1 MAAARPLRQRSHGA
15 ANRICH
21 GVHLALEAVSTTS
34 QGPESPFVPVP
45 LTPVSFLDRARLVH
59 GDRPAVIDGGLRR
72 TYSEFAERCERL
84 AAATSD
90 LGLEPGDRVS
100 VLAPNVS
107 MALEATFGFPLA
119 QVVFNALNAR
129 LSAGEL
135 AWIVAHAGSKALFA
149 DHALANTARSIQQQV
164 PGLQVVV
171 SKDSGASGAGP
182 GASEC
187 QYEALLA
194 AAALRRAETASANA
208 AAGVA
213 AITDENALLSLNY
226 TSGTTGHPKGVMYS
240 HRGANLNA
248 LAMAAQT
255 GLGSDAVFLWTLP
268 IFHCNGWCF
277 PWAVTAVG
285 GTHVML
291 RTPDPAAVWRHIR
304 EDGVTH
310 FNAAPTVLIGLVNHP
325 DAAPAPR
332 TVRVSTGGAPPSPTL
347 LAQLAEL
354 NIAVTHLYG
363 LTETY
368 GPSLICDWRSEWD
381 ALAAG
386 EQARIKA
393 RQGVGTLVT
402 TSVRVIDSGGA
413 DVPADGQTQG
423 EIAIKGNNVMLGYY
437 KDPAATAAACV
448 EGPGGA
454 WFRTGDMA
462 VMHDHG
468 YVEVRD
474 RAKDVIISG
483 GENIASIEVE
493 QALASHPDVVE
504 CAVVAAPDD
513 VWGEV
518 PTAFVVLRGGAEVA
532 EEELIEHVRGRLA
545 RFKAP
550 KSVTFGD
557 LPKTATGKIQKF
569 ALRDQLWAGR
579 DRRVN

>member
-1 MAAARPLRQRSHGA
+1 MGH
-15 ANRICH
+15 I
-21 GVHLALEAVSTTS
+21 ALPTVTS
-34 QGPESPFVPVP
+34 GRAPGSSPFVPVP
-45 LTPVSFLDRARLVH
+45 LTPVSFLDRARVVH
-59 GDRPAVIDGGLRR
+59 GDRPAVIDGPLTRR
-72 TYSEFAERCERL
+72 YEDLAERCERL
-84 AAATSD
+84 AGATVD
-90 LGLEPGDRVS
+90 LGLEPGDAVS

-107 MALEATFGFPLA
+107 MALEAAFGFPMA
-119 QVVFNALNAR
+119 GVVFNALNSR
-129 LSAGEL
+129 LSAPEL
-135 AWIVAHAGSKALFA
+135 TWIVAHAESKVLFA
-149 DHALANTARSIQQQV
+149 DHALADVARSVQEQV
-164 PGLQVVV
+164 PGLRLVV
-171 SKDSGASGAGP
+171 SSDAGVSGAP
-182 GASEC
+182 DCE
-187 QYEALLA
+187 YEALLA
-194 AAALRRAETASANA
+194 AAASHRASIA
-208 AAGVA
+208 
-213 AITDENALLSLNY
+213 DEHAVLSLNY

-248 LAMAAQT
+248 LAMAAQG
-255 GLGSDAVFLWTLP
+255 GLDSNAVFLWTLP
-268 IFHCNGWCF
+268 MFHCNGWCY

-285 GTHVML
+285 GVHLML
-291 RTPDPAAVWRHIR
+291 RTLEPGTVWRHIR

-332 TVRVSTGGAPPSPTL
+332 TVKVATGGAPPSPTL
-347 LAQLAEL
+347 LSQLAEL
-354 NIAVTHLYG
+354 NIDVTHLYG

-368 GPSLICDWRSEWD
+368 GPSLICDWRREWD
-381 ALAAG
+381 ALPDG

-402 TSVRVIDSGGA
+402 SSVRVIDANGA
-413 DVPADGQTQG
+413 DVPADGTTQG
-423 EIAIKGNNVMLGYY
+423 EIAIRGNNVMLGYY
-437 KDPAATAAACV
+437 KDPDATAAASV
-448 EGPGGA
+448 NGPGGT
-454 WFRTGDMA
+454 WVRTGDVA

-474 RAKDVIISG
+474 RSKDVIISG

-513 VWGEV
+513 TWGEV
-518 PTAFVVLRGGAEVA
+518 PAAFVVLRPGSAVTEA
-532 EEELIEHVRGRLA
+532 DLAEHVKSRIA

-569 ALRDQLWAGR
+569 ALRDRLWAGR

>member
-1 MAAARPLRQRSHGA
+1 MTAGA
-15 ANRICH
+15 PI
-21 GVHLALEAVSTTS
+21 GS
-34 QGPESPFVPVP
+34 SPFVPVP
-45 LTPVSFLDRARLVH
+45 LTPVAFLDRARLVH
-59 GDRPAVIDGGLRR
+59 GDRPAVIDGPLRR
-72 TYSEFAERCERL
+72 SYEDFADRCERL
-84 AAATSD
+84 AGATLD
-90 LGLEPGDRVS
+90 LGLAPGDAVS

-107 MALEATFGFPLA
+107 MALEATFGFPMA
-119 QVVFNALNAR
+119 GVVFNALNSR
-129 LSAGEL
+129 LSAPEL
-135 AWIVAHAGSKALFA
+135 AWIVGHAGSKVLFV
-149 DHALANTARSIQQQV
+149 DHALAGVARAIEGQV
-164 PGLQVVV
+164 PGLRVVV
-171 SKDSGASGAGP
+171 SQDAGASGA
-182 GASEC
+182 ADCE
-187 QYEALLA
+187 YEALLA
-194 AAALRRAETASANA
+194 GAAPHRVE
-208 AAGVA
+208 V
-213 AITDENALLSLNY
+213 TDEQSLLSLNY

-248 LAMAAQT
+248 LAMAAQG
-255 GLGSDAVFLWTLP
+255 GLDSDAVFLWTLP
-268 IFHCNGWCF
+268 IFHCNGWCY

-291 RTPDPAAVWRHIR
+291 RVLDPGTVWRHIR
-304 EDGVTH
+304 DDGVTH

-332 TVRVSTGGAPPSPTL
+332 TVKVATGGAPPSPTL
-347 LAQLAEL
+347 LTQLAEL
-354 NIAVTHLYG
+354 NIDVTHLYG

-368 GPSLICDWRSEWD
+368 GPSLICDWRREWD
-381 ALAAG
+381 GLPAA

-402 TSVRVIDSGGA
+402 SSVRVVDGDGA
-413 DVPADGQTQG
+413 DVPADGETQG
-423 EIAIKGNNVMLGYY
+423 EIAIRGNNVMLGYY
-437 KDPAATAAACV
+437 KDPDATAAATV
-448 EGPGGA
+448 EGPEGT
-454 WFRTGDMA
+454 WFRTGDVA

-504 CAVVAAPDD
+504 CAVVAAPHET
-513 VWGEV
+513 WGEV
-518 PTAFVVLRGGAEVA
+518 PAAFVVLRTGADVTEADLV
-532 EEELIEHVRGRLA
+532 EHVKSRIA

>member
-1 MAAARPLRQRSHGA
+1 M
-15 ANRICH
+15 N
-21 GVHLALEAVSTTS
+21 
-34 QGPESPFVPVP
+34 SPFVPVP

-59 GDRPAVIDGGLRR
+59 GDRPAVVDGPLRR
-72 TYSEFAERCERL
+72 SYEDFADRCERL
-84 AAATSD
+84 AGATLD
-90 LGLEPGDRVS
+90 LGLKPGDAVS

-107 MALEATFGFPLA
+107 MALEAAFGFPMA
-119 QVVFNALNAR
+119 QVVFNALNSR
-129 LSAGEL
+129 LAAAEL
-135 AWIVAHAGSKALFA
+135 AWIVGHAESKVLFA
-149 DHALANTARSIQQQV
+149 DHALAEVAGDIQRQV
-164 PGLQVVV
+164 PGLRVVV
-171 SKDSGASGAGP
+171 SNDAGASGASGC
-182 GASEC
+182 E
-187 QYEALLA
+187 YEELLA
-194 AAALRRAETASANA
+194 AAEPHRAGIA
-208 AAGVA
+208 
-213 AITDENALLSLNY
+213 DEHALLSLNY
-226 TSGTTGHPKGVMYS
+226 TSGTTGNPKGVMYS

-248 LAMAAQT
+248 LAMAAQC
-255 GLGSDAVFLWTLP
+255 GLDSDAVFLWTLP

-285 GTHVML
+285 GTHLML
-291 RTPDPAAVWRHIR
+291 RTPDPGTVWRHIR
-304 EDGVTH
+304 DDGVTH

-332 TVRVSTGGAPPSPTL
+332 TVKVCTGGAPPSPTL
-347 LAQLAEL
+347 LAQMAEL
-354 NIAVTHLYG
+354 NVHVTHLYG

-381 ALAAG
+381 VLPAA

-402 TSVRVIDSGGA
+402 SSVRVVDAGGA
-413 DVPADGQTQG
+413 DVPADGATQG
-423 EIAIKGNNVMLGYY
+423 EIAIRGNNVMLGYY
-437 KDPAATAAACV
+437 KDPGATAAASV
-448 EGPGGA
+448 DGPGGT

-513 VWGEV
+513 TWGEV
-518 PTAFVVLRGGAEVA
+518 PAAFVALRAGADVTEADLV
-532 EEELIEHVRGRLA
+532 EHVKSRIA

-557 LPKTATGKIQKF
+557 LPKTATGKIRKF
-569 ALRDQLWAGR
+569 ALRDELWAGR

>member
-1 MAAARPLRQRSHGA
+1 MTAGGSIG
-15 ANRICH
+15 
-21 GVHLALEAVSTTS
+21 S
-34 QGPESPFVPVP
+34 SPFVPVP
-45 LTPVSFLDRARLVH
+45 LTPVTFLDRARLVH
-59 GDRPAVIDGGLRR
+59 GDRTAVADGPLRR
-72 TYSEFAERCERL
+72 SYEEFADRCERL
-84 AAATSD
+84 AGATLE
-90 LGLEPGDRVS
+90 LGLEPGDAVS

-107 MALEATFGFPLA
+107 MALEATFGFPMA
-119 QVVFNALNAR
+119 GVVFNALNSR

-135 AWIVAHAGSKALFA
+135 AWIVGHAESKVLFA
-149 DHALANTARSIQQQV
+149 DHGLADVARSIQQQV
-164 PGLQVVV
+164 PGLRLVV
-171 SKDSGASGAGP
+171 SSDAGVSGAP
-182 GASEC
+182 DCE
-187 QYEALLA
+187 YEALLA
-194 AAALRRAETASANA
+194 SAEPHRIE
-208 AAGVA
+208 
-213 AITDENALLSLNY
+213 ITDEHAVLSLNY

-248 LAMAAQT
+248 LAMAAQC
-255 GLGSDAVFLWTLP
+255 GLDSDAAFLWTLP

-285 GTHVML
+285 GTHLML
-291 RTPDPAAVWRHIR
+291 RTLDPGTVWRHIR
-304 EDGVTH
+304 DDGVTH

-332 TVRVSTGGAPPSPTL
+332 TVKVCTGGAPPSPTL
-347 LAQLAEL
+347 LAQMAEL
-354 NIAVTHLYG
+354 NVHVTHLYG

-381 ALAAG
+381 GLPAE

-402 TSVRVIDSGGA
+402 SSVRVVDADGA
-413 DVPADGQTQG
+413 DVPADGASQG
-423 EIAIKGNNVMLGYY
+423 EIAIRGNNVMLGYY
-437 KDPAATAAACV
+437 KDPEATAAASV
-448 EGPGGA
+448 DGPGGT

-513 VWGEV
+513 TWGEV
-518 PTAFVVLRGGAEVA
+518 PAAFVMLRAGAAVTEADLV
-532 EEELIEHVRGRLA
+532 EHVKSRIA

-569 ALRDQLWAGR
+569 ALRDELWAGR

>member
-1 MAAARPLRQRSHGA
+1 MA
-15 ANRICH
+15 
-21 GVHLALEAVSTTS
+21 VESTS
-34 QGPESPFVPVP
+34 ASSPFVPVP
-45 LTPVSFLDRARLVH
+45 LTPVAFLDRARLVH
-59 GDRPAVIDGGLRR
+59 GDRTAVADGPLRR
-72 TYSEFAERCERL
+72 CYADFADRCERL
-84 AAATSD
+84 AGATLD
-90 LGLEPGDRVS
+90 LGLRPGDAVS

-107 MALEATFGFPLA
+107 MALEAAFGFPMA
-119 QVVFNALNAR
+119 QVVFNALNSR
-129 LSAGEL
+129 LSPGEL
-135 AWIVAHAGSKALFA
+135 AWIVAHAESKVLLV
-149 DHALANTARSIQQQV
+149 DHALADVGQQVQQQV
-164 PGLQVVV
+164 PGLRMVV
-171 SKDSGASGAGP
+171 SHDVGASGGLD
-182 GASEC
+182 ASGCE
-187 QYEALLA
+187 YEALLA
-194 AAALRRAETASANA
+194 AAEPHRLE
-208 AAGVA
+208 VD
-213 AITDENALLSLNY
+213 DEQTLLSLNY

-248 LAMAAQT
+248 LAMAAQAN
-255 GLGSDAVFLWTLP
+255 LDSDAAFLWTLP
-268 IFHCNGWCF
+268 MFHCNGWCF

-285 GTHVML
+285 GVHVML
-291 RTPDPAAVWRHIR
+291 RRLDPATVWRHIR
-304 EDGVTH
+304 DDGVTH
-310 FNAAPTVLIGLVNHP
+310 FNAAPTVLIGLVNHS

-332 TVRVSTGGAPPSPTL
+332 TVKVATGGAPPSPTL

-354 NIAVTHLYG
+354 NIHVTHLYG

-381 ALAAG
+381 SLPDA

-402 TSVRVIDSGGA
+402 SSVRVIDADGA
-413 DVPADGQTQG
+413 DVPADGATPG
-423 EIAIKGNNVMLGYY
+423 EIAIRGNNVMLGYY
-437 KDPAATAAACV
+437 KDPEATAAASV
-448 EGPGGA
+448 HGPAGT
-454 WFRTGDMA
+454 WFRTGDVA

-513 VWGEV
+513 TWGEV
-518 PTAFVVLRGGAEVA
+518 PAAFVVLRTGAAVTEADLV
-532 EEELIEHVRGRLA
+532 EHVKTRIA

-550 KSVTFGD
+550 KSVTFGE

-569 ALRDQLWAGR
+569 ALRDQLWSDR

>member
-1 MAAARPLRQRSHGA
+1 M
-15 ANRICH
+15 
-21 GVHLALEAVSTTS
+21 
-34 QGPESPFVPVP
+34 PVP
-45 LTPVSFLDRARLVH
+45 LTPVSFLDRARVVH
-59 GDRPAVIDGGLRR
+59 GDRPAVVDGPLTRS
-72 TYSEFAERCERL
+72 YEDFADRCERL
-84 AAATSD
+84 AGATLD
-90 LGLEPGDRVS
+90 LGLEPGDAVS

-107 MALEATFGFPLA
+107 MALEAAFGFPMA
-119 QVVFNALNAR
+119 GVVFNALNSR
-129 LSAGEL
+129 LSAPEL
-135 AWIVAHAGSKALFA
+135 AWIVAHAESKVLFA
-149 DHALANTARSIQQQV
+149 DHALADVARSIQQQV
-164 PGLQVVV
+164 PGLRLVV
-171 SKDSGASGAGP
+171 SSDAGVSGASD
-182 GASEC
+182 C

-194 AAALRRAETASANA
+194 AAEPHRADIA
-208 AAGVA
+208 
-213 AITDENALLSLNY
+213 DEHAVLSLNY

-248 LAMAAQT
+248 LAMAAQG
-255 GLGSDAVFLWTLP
+255 GLDSDAVFLWTLP
-268 IFHCNGWCF
+268 MFHCNGWCY

-285 GTHVML
+285 GVHLML
-291 RTPDPAAVWRHIR
+291 RTLDPGTVWRHIR

-332 TVRVSTGGAPPSPTL
+332 TVKVATGGAPPSPTL
-347 LAQLAEL
+347 LSQLAEL
-354 NIAVTHLYG
+354 NIDVTHLYG

-368 GPSLICDWRSEWD
+368 GPSLICDWRREWD
-381 ALAAG
+381 GLPAA

-402 TSVRVIDSGGA
+402 SSVRVVDADGA
-413 DVPADGQTQG
+413 DVPADATTQG
-423 EIAIKGNNVMLGYY
+423 EIAIRGNNVMLGYY
-437 KDPAATAAACV
+437 KDPDATAAASV
-448 EGPGGA
+448 EGPDGA
-454 WFRTGDMA
+454 WFLTGDVA

-513 VWGEV
+513 TWGEV
-518 PTAFVVLRGGAEVA
+518 PAAFVVLRAGAAVTEADLV
-532 EEELIEHVRGRLA
+532 EHVKTRIA

-569 ALRDQLWAGR
+569 ALRDRLWAGR

>member
-1 MAAARPLRQRSHGA
+1 M
-15 ANRICH
+15 
-21 GVHLALEAVSTTS
+21 T
-34 QGPESPFVPVP
+34 SPFVPVP
-45 LTPVSFLDRARLVH
+45 LTPVTFLDRARLVH
-59 GDRPAVIDGGLRR
+59 GDRPAVVDGPLRR
-72 TYSEFAERCERL
+72 SYEEFADRCERL
-84 AAATSD
+84 AGATLD
-90 LGLEPGDRVS
+90 LGLGPGDTVS

-107 MALEATFGFPLA
+107 MALEAAFGFPMA
-119 QVVFNALNAR
+119 GVVFNALNSR
-129 LSAGEL
+129 LAAAEL
-135 AWIVAHAGSKALFA
+135 GWIVGHAESRVLFA
-149 DHALANTARSIQQQV
+149 DHALADVALQIGQQV
-164 PGLQVVV
+164 PGLRVVV
-171 SKDSGASGAGP
+171 SSDAGVSGASDC
-182 GASEC
+182 E
-187 QYEALLA
+187 YEALLA
-194 AAALRRAETASANA
+194 AAEPHR
-208 AAGVA
+208 A
-213 AITDENALLSLNY
+213 AIADEHAVLSLNY

-248 LAMAAQT
+248 LAMAAQC
-255 GLGSDAVFLWTLP
+255 GLDNDAVFLWTLP

-285 GTHVML
+285 GSHLML
-291 RTPDPAAVWRHIR
+291 RTLDPGTVWRHIR

-332 TVRVSTGGAPPSPTL
+332 TVQVATGGAPPSPTL
-347 LAQLAEL
+347 LAQMAEL
-354 NIAVTHLYG
+354 NVHVTHLYG

-381 ALAAG
+381 GLPAD

-402 TSVRVIDSGGA
+402 SSVRVVDAGGA
-413 DVPADGQTQG
+413 NVPADGTTQG
-423 EIAIKGNNVMLGYY
+423 EIAIRGNNVMLGYY
-437 KDPAATAAACV
+437 KDPDATAAASV
-448 EGPGGA
+448 EGPEGT
-454 WFRTGDMA
+454 WFRTGDVA

-513 VWGEV
+513 TWGEV
-518 PTAFVVLRGGAEVA
+518 PAAFVVLRDEADVSEADLV
-532 EEELIEHVRGRLA
+532 EHVKSRIA

-569 ALRDQLWAGR
+569 ALRDQLWADR
-579 DRRVN
+579 NRRVN

>member
-1 MAAARPLRQRSHGA
+1 M
-15 ANRICH
+15 
-21 GVHLALEAVSTTS
+21 TS
-34 QGPESPFVPVP
+34 GRAPGSSPFVPVP
-45 LTPVSFLDRARLVH
+45 LTPVSFLDRARVVH
-59 GDRPAVIDGGLRR
+59 GDRPAVIDGPLTRR
-72 TYSEFAERCERL
+72 YEDLAERCERL
-84 AAATSD
+84 AGATLD
-90 LGLEPGDRVS
+90 LGLEPGDAVS

-107 MALEATFGFPLA
+107 MALEATFGFPMA
-119 QVVFNALNAR
+119 AVVFNALNSR
-129 LSAGEL
+129 LSAPEL
-135 AWIVAHAGSKALFA
+135 AWIVAHAESRVLFA
-149 DHALANTARSIQQQV
+149 DHALADVARSIQQQV
-164 PGLQVVV
+164 PGLRLVV
-171 SKDSGASGAGP
+171 SSDAGVSGASDC
-182 GASEC
+182 E
-187 QYEALLA
+187 YEALLA
-194 AAALRRAETASANA
+194 AAAPHRASIA
-208 AAGVA
+208 
-213 AITDENALLSLNY
+213 DEHAVLSLNY

-248 LAMAAQT
+248 LAMAAQG
-255 GLGSDAVFLWTLP
+255 GLDSNAVFLWTLP
-268 IFHCNGWCF
+268 MFHCNGWCY

-285 GTHVML
+285 GVHVML
-291 RTPDPAAVWRHIR
+291 RTPDPGTVWRHIR

-332 TVRVSTGGAPPSPTL
+332 TVKVATGGAPPSPTL
-347 LAQLAEL
+347 LSQLAEL
-354 NIAVTHLYG
+354 NIDVTHLYG

-368 GPSLICDWRSEWD
+368 GPSLICDWRREWD
-381 ALAAG
+381 DLPAN

-402 TSVRVIDSGGA
+402 SSVRVVDADGA
-413 DVPADGQTQG
+413 DVPADATAQG
-423 EIAIKGNNVMLGYY
+423 EIAIRGNNVMLGYY
-437 KDPAATAAACV
+437 KDPDATAAATV
-448 EGPGGA
+448 EGPDGA
-454 WFRTGDMA
+454 WFRTGDVA

-493 QALASHPDVVE
+493 QALASHPDVLE
-504 CAVVAAPDD
+504 CAVVAAPHDT
-513 VWGEV
+513 WGEV
-518 PTAFVVLRGGAEVA
+518 PAAFVVLRAGAAVTEADLV
-532 EEELIEHVRGRLA
+532 EHVKSRIA

>member
-1 MAAARPLRQRSHGA
+1 MTADRSPG
-15 ANRICH
+15 
-21 GVHLALEAVSTTS
+21 L
-34 QGPESPFVPVP
+34 SPFVPVP

-59 GDRPAVIDGGLRR
+59 GDRPAVIDGPLRR
-72 TYSEFAERCERL
+72 SYEDFADRCERL
-84 AAATSD
+84 AGATLD
-90 LGLEPGDRVS
+90 LGLEPGEAVS

-107 MALEATFGFPLA
+107 MALEATFGFPMA
-119 QVVFNALNAR
+119 GVVFNALNSR
-129 LSAGEL
+129 LSAPEL
-135 AWIVAHAGSKALFA
+135 AWIVAHAGSKVLFV
-149 DHALANTARSIQQQV
+149 DHALADVARAIEGQV
-164 PGLQVVV
+164 PGLRVVV
-171 SKDSGASGAGP
+171 SQDAGASGTADCEYG
-182 GASEC
+182 
-187 QYEALLA
+187 ALLA
-194 AAALRRAETASANA
+194 AAAPHRVE
-208 AAGVA
+208 
-213 AITDENALLSLNY
+213 ITDEQSLLSLNY

-248 LAMAAQT
+248 LAMAAQG
-255 GLGSDAVFLWTLP
+255 GLDSDAVFLWTLP
-268 IFHCNGWCF
+268 IFHCNGWCY

-291 RTPDPAAVWRHIR
+291 RVLDPGAVWRHIR
-304 EDGVTH
+304 DDGVTH

-332 TVRVSTGGAPPSPTL
+332 TVRVATGGAPPSPTL

-354 NIAVTHLYG
+354 NIHVTHLYG

-381 ALAAG
+381 GLPAG

-402 TSVRVIDSGGA
+402 SSVRVVDSDGA
-413 DVPADGQTQG
+413 DVPADGFTQG
-423 EIAIKGNNVMLGYY
+423 EIAIRGNNVMLGYF
-437 KDPAATAAACV
+437 KDPDATAAASV
-448 EGPGGA
+448 EGPEGT
-454 WFRTGDMA
+454 WFRTGDVA

-513 VWGEV
+513 TWGEV
-518 PTAFVVLRGGAEVA
+518 PAAFVMLRPGADVTETDLV
-532 EEELIEHVRGRLA
+532 EHVKSRIA

-579 DRRVN
+579 DRRIN

>member
-1 MAAARPLRQRSHGA
+1 M
-15 ANRICH
+15 
-21 GVHLALEAVSTTS
+21 
-34 QGPESPFVPVP
+34 PVP

-59 GDRPAVIDGGLRR
+59 GDRPAVLDGTLRR
-72 TYSEFAERCERL
+72 SYEEFADRCERL
-84 AAATSD
+84 AGATLD
-90 LGLEPGDRVS
+90 LGLAPGEAVS

-107 MALEATFGFPLA
+107 MALEATFGFPMA
-119 QVVFNALNAR
+119 GVVFNALNSR
-129 LSAGEL
+129 LSAPEL
-135 AWIVAHAGSKALFA
+135 AWIVAHAGSKVLFV
-149 DHALANTARSIQQQV
+149 DHALADVARAIEQQV
-164 PGLQVVV
+164 PGLRVVV
-171 SKDSGASGAGP
+171 SQDA
-182 GASEC
+182 GASEATDC
-187 QYEALLA
+187 EYEALLA
-194 AAALRRAETASANA
+194 GAAPHRVE
-208 AAGVA
+208 
-213 AITDENALLSLNY
+213 ITDEESLLSLNY
-226 TSGTTGHPKGVMYS
+226 TSGTTGNPKGVMYS

-248 LAMAAQT
+248 LAMAAQC
-255 GLGSDAVFLWTLP
+255 GLDSDTAFLWTLP

-277 PWAVTAVG
+277 PWAATAVG
-285 GTHVML
+285 GAHLML
-291 RTPDPAAVWRHIR
+291 RNLDPGAVWRHIR
-304 EDGVTH
+304 DDGVTH

-325 DAAPAPR
+325 DAAPAPA
-332 TVRVSTGGAPPSPTL
+332 TVKVATGGAPPSPTL

-354 NIAVTHLYG
+354 NIDVTHLYG

-368 GPSLICDWRSEWD
+368 GPSLICDWRREWD
-381 ALAAG
+381 GLPAG

-402 TSVRVIDSGGA
+402 SSVRVVDAGGT
-413 DVPADGQTQG
+413 DVPADGNTQG
-423 EIAIKGNNVMLGYY
+423 EIAIRGNNVMLGYY
-437 KDPAATAAACV
+437 KDPDATAAASV
-448 EGPGGA
+448 EGPGGT
-454 WFRTGDMA
+454 WFRTGDVA

-513 VWGEV
+513 TWGEV
-518 PTAFVVLRGGAEVA
+518 PAAFAMLRPGADVTESDLV
-532 EEELIEHVRGRLA
+532 EHVKSRIA

>member
-1 MAAARPLRQRSHGA
+1 MTAGRSG
-15 ANRICH
+15 
-21 GVHLALEAVSTTS
+21 GS
-34 QGPESPFVPVP
+34 SPFVPVP
-45 LTPVSFLDRARLVH
+45 LTPVAFLDRARLVH
-59 GDRPAVIDGGLRR
+59 GDRPAVVDGPLRR
-72 TYSEFAERCERL
+72 SYEEFADRCERL
-84 AAATSD
+84 AGATLD
-90 LGLEPGDRVS
+90 LGLEPGDTVS

-107 MALEATFGFPLA
+107 MALEAAFAFPMA
-119 QVVFNALNAR
+119 GVVFNALNSR

-135 AWIVAHAGSKALFA
+135 AWIVAHAESKVLFA
-149 DHALANTARSIQQQV
+149 DHALADVARSVQDQV
-164 PGLQVVV
+164 AGLRVVV
-171 SKDSGASGAGP
+171 SHDAGASGGCD
-182 GASEC
+182 GSDCE
-187 QYEALLA
+187 YEALLA
-194 AAALRRAETASANA
+194 AAQPHRVEIA
-208 AAGVA
+208 
-213 AITDENALLSLNY
+213 DEESLLSLNY

-248 LAMAAQT
+248 LAMAAQC
-255 GLGSDAVFLWTLP
+255 GLDSDAVFLWTLP
-268 IFHCNGWCF
+268 MFHCNGWCF

-285 GTHVML
+285 GVHLML
-291 RTPDPAAVWRHIR
+291 RTLEPGTVWRHIR
-304 EDGVTH
+304 DDGATH

-332 TVRVSTGGAPPSPTL
+332 TVQVATGGAPPSPTL
-347 LAQLAEL
+347 LSQLAEL
-354 NIAVTHLYG
+354 NIDVTHLYG

-368 GPSLICDWRSEWD
+368 GPSLICDWRREWD
-381 ALAAG
+381 DLPVG

-402 TSVRVIDSGGA
+402 SSVRVIDADNA
-413 DVPADGQTQG
+413 DVPADGTTQG
-423 EIAIKGNNVMLGYY
+423 EIAIRGNNVMLGYY
-437 KDPAATAAACV
+437 KDPDATAAASAD
-448 EGPGGA
+448 GPGGI
-454 WFRTGDMA
+454 WFRTGDVA

-513 VWGEV
+513 TWGEV
-518 PTAFVVLRGGAEVA
+518 PAAFVVLRPGADVSEADLV
-532 EEELIEHVRGRLA
+532 EHVKCRIA

-550 KSVTFGD
+550 KSVAFGD

-569 ALRDQLWAGR
+569 ALRDQLWSGR

>member
-1 MAAARPLRQRSHGA
+1 MTAGRSIG
-15 ANRICH
+15 
-21 GVHLALEAVSTTS
+21 S
-34 QGPESPFVPVP
+34 SPFVPVP
-45 LTPVSFLDRARLVH
+45 LTPVAFLDRARLVH
-59 GDRPAVIDGGLRR
+59 GDRPAVIDGPLRR
-72 TYSEFAERCERL
+72 SYEDFADRCERL
-84 AAATSD
+84 AGATLD
-90 LGLEPGDRVS
+90 LGLDPGDAVS

-107 MALEATFGFPLA
+107 MALEAAFGFPMA
-119 QVVFNALNAR
+119 QVVFNALNSR
-129 LSAGEL
+129 LSAPEL
-135 AWIVAHAGSKALFA
+135 AWIVAHAGSKVLFV
-149 DHALANTARSIQQQV
+149 DHALADVARVIEQQV
-164 PGLQVVV
+164 PGLRVVV
-171 SKDSGASGAGP
+171 SQDAGASGA
-182 GASEC
+182 ADCE
-187 QYEALLA
+187 YEALLA
-194 AAALRRAETASANA
+194 AAAPHRVE
-208 AAGVA
+208 V
-213 AITDENALLSLNY
+213 TDEQSLLSLNY

-248 LAMAAQT
+248 LAMAAQG
-255 GLGSDAVFLWTLP
+255 GLDSDAVFLWTLP
-268 IFHCNGWCF
+268 IFHCNGWCY

-291 RTPDPAAVWRHIR
+291 RVLDPGAVWRHIR
-304 EDGVTH
+304 DDGVTH

-332 TVRVSTGGAPPSPTL
+332 TVKVATGGAPPSPTL

-354 NIAVTHLYG
+354 NVDVTHLYG

-368 GPSLICDWRSEWD
+368 GPSLICDWRREWD
-381 ALAAG
+381 GLPAG

-402 TSVRVIDSGGA
+402 SSVRVVDGDGA
-413 DVPADGQTQG
+413 DVPADGETQG
-423 EIAIKGNNVMLGYY
+423 EVAIRGNNVMIGYY
-437 KDPAATAAACV
+437 KDPDATAAASV
-448 EGPGGA
+448 EGPGGT
-454 WFRTGDMA
+454 WFRTGDVA

-504 CAVVAAPDD
+504 CAVVAAPHET
-513 VWGEV
+513 WGEV
-518 PTAFVVLRGGAEVA
+518 PAAFVVLRPGADITETDLV
-532 EEELIEHVRGRLA
+532 EHVKSRIA

-579 DRRVN
+579 DRRIN

>member
-1 MAAARPLRQRSHGA
+1 MA
-15 ANRICH
+15 
-21 GVHLALEAVSTTS
+21 VESTS
-34 QGPESPFVPVP
+34 ASSPFVPVP
-45 LTPVSFLDRARLVH
+45 LTPVAFLDRARLVH
-59 GDRPAVIDGGLRR
+59 GDRTAVADGPLRR
-72 TYSEFAERCERL
+72 CYADFADRCERL
-84 AAATSD
+84 AGATLD
-90 LGLEPGDRVS
+90 LGLRPGDAVS

-107 MALEATFGFPLA
+107 MALEAAFGFPMA
-119 QVVFNALNAR
+119 QVVFNALNSR
-129 LSAGEL
+129 LSPGEL
-135 AWIVAHAGSKALFA
+135 AWIVAHAESKVLLV
-149 DHALANTARSIQQQV
+149 DHALADVGQQVQQQV
-164 PGLQVVV
+164 PGLRMVV
-171 SKDSGASGAGP
+171 SHDVGASGSP
-182 GASEC
+182 DDSDCE
-187 QYEALLA
+187 YEALLA
-194 AAALRRAETASANA
+194 AAEPHRI
-208 AAGVA
+208 GVA
-213 AITDENALLSLNY
+213 DEDTLLSLNY

-248 LAMAAQT
+248 LAMAAQAN
-255 GLGSDAVFLWTLP
+255 LDSDATFLWTLP
-268 IFHCNGWCF
+268 MFHCNGWCF

-285 GTHVML
+285 GVHVML
-291 RTPDPAAVWRHIR
+291 RTLDPAAVWRHIR
-304 EDGVTH
+304 DDGVTH

-332 TVRVSTGGAPPSPTL
+332 TVKVATGGAPPSPTL

-354 NIAVTHLYG
+354 NIDVTHLYG

-381 ALAAG
+381 SLPDA

-402 TSVRVIDSGGA
+402 SSVRVIDADGA
-413 DVPADGQTQG
+413 DVPADGATPG
-423 EIAIKGNNVMLGYY
+423 EIAIRGNNVMLGYY
-437 KDPAATAAACV
+437 KDPEATEAASVHGSAGT
-448 EGPGGA
+448 
-454 WFRTGDMA
+454 WFRTGDVA

-513 VWGEV
+513 IWGEV
-518 PTAFVVLRGGAEVA
+518 PAAFVVLRTSAAVTEADLV
-532 EEELIEHVRGRLA
+532 EHVKTRIA

-550 KSVTFGD
+550 KSVTFGE

-569 ALRDQLWAGR
+569 ALRDQLWSDR

>member
-1 MAAARPLRQRSHGA
+1 MTVDRPAGS
-15 ANRICH
+15 
-21 GVHLALEAVSTTS
+21 
-34 QGPESPFVPVP
+34 SPFVPVP
-45 LTPVSFLDRARLVH
+45 LTPVDYLDRARVVH
-59 GDRPAVIDGGLRR
+59 GDRPAVVDGPLRR
-72 TYSEFAERCERL
+72 TYGELADRCERL
-84 AAATSD
+84 AGATLD
-90 LGLEPGDRVS
+90 LGLRPGDAVS

-107 MALEATFGFPLA
+107 MALEAAFGFPMA
-119 QVVFNALNAR
+119 RVVFNALNTR
-129 LSAGEL
+129 LSPGEL
-135 AWIVAHAGSKALFA
+135 AWIVGHAESKVLFA
-149 DHALANTARSIQQQV
+149 DHALEETARSIQHQA
-164 PGLQVVV
+164 PGLRVVV
-171 SKDSGASGAGP
+171 SHDSGGSGGGSDATDC
-182 GASEC
+182 E
-187 QYEALLA
+187 YEALLA
-194 AAALRRAETASANA
+194 AAEPHRSHTS
-208 AAGVA
+208 
-213 AITDENALLSLNY
+213 DEHAVLSLNY

-255 GLGSDAVFLWTLP
+255 GLHSDTVFLWTLP
-268 IFHCNGWCF
+268 MFHCNGWCF
-277 PWAVTAVG
+277 PWAVTAAG
-285 GTHVML
+285 GTHAML
-291 RTPDPAAVWRHIR
+291 RTLDPAAVWRHIR
-304 EDGVTH
+304 DDGVTH
-310 FNAAPTVLIGLVNHP
+310 FNAAPTVLIGLVNSP

-332 TVRVSTGGAPPSPTL
+332 TVKVATGGAPPSPTL
-347 LAQLAEL
+347 LTQLAEL
-354 NIAVTHLYG
+354 NIDVTHLYG

-381 ALAAG
+381 GLPAD

-402 TSVRVIDSGGA
+402 ASVRVVDGDGA

-423 EIAIKGNNVMLGYY
+423 EIAIRGNNVMLGYY

-448 EGPGGA
+448 DGPDGT

-513 VWGEV
+513 TWGEV
-518 PTAFVVLRGGAEVA
+518 PAAFVVLRAGAEVA
-532 EEELIEHVRGRLA
+532 EADLIEHVKGRIA

-550 KSVTFGD
+550 KTVTFGD

>member
-1 MAAARPLRQRSHGA
+1 MAGTAC
-15 ANRICH
+15 RIRDMGH
-21 GVHLALEAVSTTS
+21 IALPPVTS
-34 QGPESPFVPVP
+34 GRAPGSSPFVPVP
-45 LTPVSFLDRARLVH
+45 LTPVSFLDRARVVH
-59 GDRPAVIDGGLRR
+59 GDRPAVIDGPLTRR
-72 TYSEFAERCERL
+72 YEDLAERCERL
-84 AAATSD
+84 AGATLD
-90 LGLEPGDRVS
+90 LGLEPGDAVS

-107 MALEATFGFPLA
+107 MALEATFGFPMA
-119 QVVFNALNAR
+119 AVVFNALNSR
-129 LSAGEL
+129 LSAPEL
-135 AWIVAHAGSKALFA
+135 AWIVGHAESRVLFA
-149 DHALANTARSIQQQV
+149 DHALADVARSIQQQI
-164 PGLQVVV
+164 PGLRLVV
-171 SKDSGASGAGP
+171 SSDAGVSGASD
-182 GASEC
+182 C

-194 AAALRRAETASANA
+194 AAEPHRTSIA
-208 AAGVA
+208 
-213 AITDENALLSLNY
+213 DEQSLLSLNY

-248 LAMAAQT
+248 LAMAAQG
-255 GLGSDAVFLWTLP
+255 GLDSNAVFLWTLP
-268 IFHCNGWCF
+268 MFHCNGWCY

-285 GTHVML
+285 GVHVML
-291 RTPDPAAVWRHIR
+291 RTLDPGTVWRHIR

-332 TVRVSTGGAPPSPTL
+332 TVKVATGGAPPSPTL
-347 LAQLAEL
+347 LSQLAEL
-354 NIAVTHLYG
+354 NIDVTHLYG

-368 GPSLICDWRSEWD
+368 GPSLICDWRREWD
-381 ALAAG
+381 GLPAA

-402 TSVRVIDSGGA
+402 SSVRVVDADGA
-413 DVPADGQTQG
+413 DVPADATTQG
-423 EIAIKGNNVMLGYY
+423 EIAIRGNNVMLGYY
-437 KDPAATAAACV
+437 KDPDATAAASV
-448 EGPGGA
+448 EGPDGA
-454 WFRTGDMA
+454 WFRTGDVA

-493 QALASHPDVVE
+493 QALASHPDVLE

-513 VWGEV
+513 TWGEV
-518 PTAFVVLRGGAEVA
+518 PAAFVVLRAGAAVTEADLV
-532 EEELIEHVRGRLA
+532 EHVKSRIA

>member
-1 MAAARPLRQRSHGA
+1 MTAGA
-15 ANRICH
+15 PI
-21 GVHLALEAVSTTS
+21 GS
-34 QGPESPFVPVP
+34 SPFVPVP
-45 LTPVSFLDRARLVH
+45 LTPVAFLDRARLVH
-59 GDRPAVIDGGLRR
+59 GDRPAVIDGPLRR
-72 TYSEFAERCERL
+72 SYEDFADRCERL
-84 AAATSD
+84 AGATLD
-90 LGLEPGDRVS
+90 LGLEPGDAVS

-107 MALEATFGFPLA
+107 MALEATFGFPMA
-119 QVVFNALNAR
+119 GVVFNALNSR
-129 LSAGEL
+129 LSAPEL
-135 AWIVAHAGSKALFA
+135 AWIVGHAGSKVLFV
-149 DHALANTARSIQQQV
+149 DHALAGVARAIEEQV
-164 PGLQVVV
+164 PGLRVVV
-171 SKDSGASGAGP
+171 SQDAGVSGTTDC
-182 GASEC
+182 E
-187 QYEALLA
+187 YEALLA
-194 AAALRRAETASANA
+194 NA
-208 AAGVA
+208 APHRVE
-213 AITDENALLSLNY
+213 ITDEQSLLSLNY

-248 LAMAAQT
+248 LAMAAQG
-255 GLGSDAVFLWTLP
+255 GLDSDAVFLWTLP
-268 IFHCNGWCF
+268 IFHCNGWCY

-291 RTPDPAAVWRHIR
+291 RVLDPGAVWRHIR
-304 EDGVTH
+304 DDGVTH
-310 FNAAPTVLIGLVNHP
+310 FNAAPTVLIGLVNHR

-332 TVRVSTGGAPPSPTL
+332 TVKVATGGAPPSPTL
-347 LAQLAEL
+347 LTQMAEL
-354 NIAVTHLYG
+354 NIDVTHLYG

-381 ALAAG
+381 GLPAG

-402 TSVRVIDSGGA
+402 SSVRVVDGDGA
-413 DVPADGQTQG
+413 DVPADGETQG
-423 EIAIKGNNVMLGYY
+423 EIAIRGNNVMLGYY
-437 KDPAATAAACV
+437 KDPDATAAASV
-448 EGPGGA
+448 EGPEGT
-454 WFRTGDMA
+454 WFRTGDVA

-504 CAVVAAPDD
+504 CAVVAAPHET
-513 VWGEV
+513 WGEV
-518 PTAFVVLRGGAEVA
+518 PAAFVVLRSGADITESDLV
-532 EEELIEHVRGRLA
+532 EHVKSRIA

-579 DRRVN
+579 DRRIN

>member
-1 MAAARPLRQRSHGA
+1 M
-15 ANRICH
+15 
-21 GVHLALEAVSTTS
+21 TS
-34 QGPESPFVPVP
+34 GRAPGSSPFVPVP
-45 LTPVSFLDRARLVH
+45 LTPVSFLDRARVVH
-59 GDRPAVIDGGLRR
+59 GDRTAVVDGPLRR
-72 TYSEFAERCERL
+72 SYEDFADRCERL
-84 AAATSD
+84 AGATLD
-90 LGLEPGDRVS
+90 LALEPGDAVS

-107 MALEATFGFPLA
+107 MALEATFGFPMA
-119 QVVFNALNAR
+119 AVVFNTLNSR
-129 LSAGEL
+129 LSAPEL
-135 AWIVAHAGSKALFA
+135 AWIVAHAESKVLFA
-149 DHALANTARSIQQQV
+149 DHALADVARSIQQQI
-164 PGLQVVV
+164 PGLRLVV
-171 SKDSGASGAGP
+171 SSDADVSGASDC
-182 GASEC
+182 E
-187 QYEALLA
+187 YEALLA
-194 AAALRRAETASANA
+194 AAEPHRASIA
-208 AAGVA
+208 
-213 AITDENALLSLNY
+213 DEQSLLSLNY

-248 LAMAAQT
+248 LAMAAQG
-255 GLGSDAVFLWTLP
+255 GLDSNAVFLWTLP
-268 IFHCNGWCF
+268 MFHCNGWCY

-285 GTHVML
+285 GVHVML
-291 RTPDPAAVWRHIR
+291 RALDPGTVWRHIR

-332 TVRVSTGGAPPSPTL
+332 SVKVATGGAPPSPTL
-347 LAQLAEL
+347 LARLAEL
-354 NIAVTHLYG
+354 NIDVTHLYG

-368 GPSLICDWRSEWD
+368 GPSLICDWRREWD
-381 ALAAG
+381 GLPAD

-402 TSVRVIDSGGA
+402 SSVRVVDADGA
-413 DVPADGQTQG
+413 DVPADGTTQG
-423 EIAIKGNNVMLGYY
+423 EIAIRGNNVMLGYY
-437 KDPAATAAACV
+437 KDPDATAAASM
-448 EGPGGA
+448 EGPEGT
-454 WFRTGDMA
+454 WFRTGDVA

-493 QALASHPDVVE
+493 QALASHPDVLE

-513 VWGEV
+513 TWGEV
-518 PTAFVVLRGGAEVA
+518 PAAFVVLRPGAAVTEADLV
-532 EEELIEHVRGRLA
+532 EHVKSRIA

-569 ALRDQLWAGR
+569 ILRDQFWAGR